1 MSSEGFSISNTTLPY
16 DSDLSVMRV
25 GIVLT
30 EWNADITE
38 SLLDGARTTLLELG
52 VQESNITVMRVPG
65 AFELVYGCA
74 KYMRERYCD
83 VIIALGC
90 VIKGDTPHFDYIC
103 SAATQGLTELNLD
116 AKIPVINGVLTTLT
130 KEQAIARTTGELGN
144 KGKEFALTAAKMF
157 DFSLELQN

>member
-1 MSSEGFSISNTTLPY
+1 MASEGFCTTNTALPY

-38 SLLDGARTTLLELG
+38 ALLEGARTTLLELG
-52 VQESNITVMRVPG
+52 VQNNNITVMRVPG

-83 VIIALGC
+83 AIIALGC

-103 SAATQGLTELNLD
+103 QAATQGLTELNLD
-116 AKIPVINGVLTTLT
+116 AKIPIVNGVLTTLT
-130 KEQAIARTTGELGN
+130 KAQAIERTTGALGN